1 MSLASPQRILVATDF
16 SETADA
22 ALDAAIELAKPSRA
36 ALDLLHVYPLPG
48 VSVPFADAM
57 LMATPEAMTALQA
70 KFSEAL
76 ETRANRV
83 RGQGLTCSSSSVEGA
98 AAQEI
103 VRRATQSGADFIV
116 VGTHGRSGLTHA
128 LVGSVAERVVQ
139 RAGCPVLVVPHRE
152 ARSGR

>member
-1 MSLASPQRILVATDF
+1 
-16 SETADA
+16 
-22 ALDAAIELAKPSRA
+22 
-36 ALDLLHVYPLPG
+36 
-48 VSVPFADAM
+48 
-57 LMATPEAMTALQA
+57 MTALQA
-70 KFSEAL
+70 KFTEAL
-76 ETRANRV
+76 EARANRV

-103 VRRATQSGADFIV
+103 VRRATQSGADLIV

-139 RAGCPVLVVPHRE
+139 HATCPVLVVPHRE